1 MPRVANPLT
10 KVRKRLEPCCFG
22 PADFKN
28 LPKDKDK
35 ASDPDSHRNFYRE
48 HVPIQREIVPA
59 ADEALDIACERLG
72 LDRSIVHGFVENDPK
87 MGASCYGDIRGN
99 CVVIITS
106 GAIERF
112 TVQEMTYVFGHE
124 LGHYILPCRGL
135 FVRLP
140 NGAPASME
148 DAISFRKLEISMDRF
163 GMVACQDYK
172 TAAVAFLK
180 LHSGLGSQHITDDVV
195 SFAKEAVRGIVEDY
209 TEYQQEAFNSHPSL
223 YARIRALSHFSES
236 EEYLKLV
243 GKKGG
248 KPQSEVDAEV
258 EKDLH
263 ATLDYYAGK
272 LMDDVIYAVNN
283 HLAAIQ
289 ADHEGKC
296 ELSTY
301 SVHPH
306 IKPDESNIR
315 SILAELQ
322 KIPAEKKNQDVSN
335 RLADLIRYSVVRCPS
350 RMEQHLD
357 ALLPRLAGTKF
368 HEIAQS
374 FAQEFKLGLIRH
386 RSGEQI

>member
-10 KVRKRLEPCCFG
+10 KVRKRLEACCFSHIN
-22 PADFKN
+22 FKN

-35 ASDPDSHRNFYRE
+35 ATDSDKHRNHYRSSI
-48 HVPIQREIVPA
+48 PIQREIVPA

-72 LDRSIVHGFVENDPK
+72 IDRSIVHGFVDPDPK
-87 MGASCYGDIRGN
+87 MGASCYANIRGN
-99 CVVIITS
+99 AVVTMTS

-112 TVQEMTYVFGHE
+112 TIPEMTYVFGHE
-124 LGHYILPCRGL
+124 LGHYILPERGL
-135 FVRLP
+135 FGQLP
-140 NGAPASME
+140 NGLPASME
-148 DAISFRKLEISMDRF
+148 DAVLYRKLEIAMDRF

-172 TAAVAFLK
+172 VAAVAFMK
-180 LHSGLGSQHITDDVV
+180 LHSGLGSQHITEDVV

-209 TEYQQEAFNSHPSL
+209 TEYHDEAFNTHPSL
-223 YARIRALSHFSES
+223 YARLRALSHFSES
-236 EEYLKLV
+236 ADFFKLI

-248 KPQSEVDAEV
+248 KPQVEVDAEV

-289 ADHEGKC
+289 ADHEGKFG
-296 ELSTY
+296 LSTY
-301 SVHPH
+301 CVHPH
-306 IKPDESNIR
+306 IKPDENNIR

-322 KIPAEKKNQDVSN
+322 KIPAEKKGQDVAN